1 MMKGSGSGDPNAEK
15 SQIVAQELWHKN
27 KKVWHLAMT
36 WHHCMDED
44 GDQESRD
51 TGSVRDP

>member
-1 MMKGSGSGDPNAEK
+1 MAQKQEG
-15 SQIVAQELWHKN
+15 VAPCYELA
-27 KKVWHLAMT
+27 V

-51 TGSVRDP
+51 TGSVRDRDILVRIRIRIRTSD